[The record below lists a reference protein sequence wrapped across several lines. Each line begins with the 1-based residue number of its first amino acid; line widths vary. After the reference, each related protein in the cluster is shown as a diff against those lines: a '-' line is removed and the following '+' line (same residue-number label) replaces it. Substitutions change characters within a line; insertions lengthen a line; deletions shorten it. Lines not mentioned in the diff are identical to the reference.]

1 MFEKKEYI
9 YAVYKEKS
17 FTAAAEKL
25 FVSQPCLSAA
35 VKKTEQRIGYPLFE
49 RRSGEVVPTR
59 LGYEYLAVVERMMA
73 LEASFAAQLEDIHNL
88 RAGSIRIGGS
98 NYVCS
103 DVLPGIVNAFSEEY
117 PNIEVSIFEAS
128 SVELDKMLLGGK
140 IDLVIDSYDA
150 RDDRLDYTE
159 LSSERILLAVPS
171 SCGANRAVDRFAVTA
186 EDLYDGRITTDAMTE
201 IGLDAFSGE
210 KFILLKNGHS
220 MYKHATAAFE
230 ACGFSPSVSYRL
242 DQLSTSYR
250 LAASGNG
257 LCFVPDTMFKTHRY
271 RDDILLY
278 NVRGAGMRTLYAVQ
292 KKSEFSSSVIRCF
305 TAAAQ
310 HVISASERYPQ
321 D

>member
-1 MFEKKEYI
+1 
-9 YAVYKEKS
+9 
-17 FTAAAEKL
+17 
-25 FVSQPCLSAA
+25 
-35 VKKTEQRIGYPLFE
+35 
-49 RRSGEVVPTR
+49 
-59 LGYEYLAVVERMMA
+59 
-73 LEASFAAQLEDIHNL
+73 
-88 RAGSIRIGGS
+88 
-98 NYVCS
+98 
-103 DVLPGIVNAFSEEY
+103 
-117 PNIEVSIFEAS
+117 
-128 SVELDKMLLGGK
+128 MLLGGK

-292 KKSEFSSSVIRCF
+292 KKSEFSSSIIRCF